1 MLHREN
7 SVSETLEEASM
18 MSATKENRA
27 IYSTFGGDPDLG
39 ELVEMFVEEMPD
51 RIAALQ
57 QAFDCGDVKGLRCLA
72 HQLKGSAG
80 SYGFDQLTPLAA
92 AVEFSASENEPEET
106 IQKTL
111 QELIGLGQQ
120 LRAGTPN

>member
-1 MLHREN
+1 MTPAMNEN
-7 SVSETLEEASM
+7 T
-18 MSATKENRA
+18 A
-27 IYSTFGGDPDLG
+27 IYSTVGEDPDLG

-57 QAFDCGDVKGLRCLA
+57 QAFDCGDVKGLRRLA

-92 AVEFSASENEPEET
+92 AVEFSVSENEPEEK